1 MATRQT
7 TIRFSPATDEQLS
20 WLAKSRYG
28 DITKVVAV
36 AVALLYQQERR
47 LMLVDVDYG
56 DVLDAMAAEPEE
68 IYEADRTG

>member
-20 WLAKSRYG
+20 WLAENRYG
-28 DITKVVAV
+28 DVTKAVAV

-47 LMLVDVDYG
+47 LVLEDVDYG
-56 DVLDAMAAEPEE
+56 AALDAMAAEPQE